1 MCEKQEAFTGF
12 FCKIKHT
19 HPLQPDIADEIEK
32 IAKENYSAAKLQNK
46 WYECINFALYL
57 LDEKIESENI
67 YILAGLDSDDYD
79 NINKYFFAVINE
91 LKIVKMDEDINYN
104 FLCYLGRKVHNDEI
118 EAIYALTILEK
129 MYYQTSDKRF
139 WEWVE
144 FGDAIDLLEDGITYY
159 KYDINKDNLCDY
171 IKEKIL
177 LDIDLYKEQ
186 LPDNFFKM
194 AFCEKCNKLVIPE
207 IKKTLFRK
215 KFFYKCNNCKATSKF
230 LWCLDNKGK
239 NLYLERKNSPNT
251 RFNLTFVLHI
261 ELFL

>member
-1 MCEKQEAFTGF
+1 M
-12 FCKIKHT
+12 
-19 HPLQPDIADEIEK
+19 PLVWYEGKVLKLELREIEQ

-46 WYECINFALYL
+46 WYECVNFALYL

-129 MYYQTSDKRF
+129 MYYQTNDKRF

-144 FGDAIDLLEDGITYY
+144 FGDAVDLLEDGITYY

-207 IKKTLFRK
+207 IKKTLFIK

-239 NLYLERKNSPNT
+239 KLYLERKNSPNT
-251 RFNLTFVLHI
+251 RFNADIVDKPQIQVRRMLDK
-261 ELFL
+261 